1 MFVATRQMDGST
13 YEDVRRAR
21 VACLAG
27 IVVISVAAGF
37 LGGRVS
43 AWLIPPGGSPSLSTS
58 LGQVAPEPPTQQ
70 AVQSTQDRKDDKS
83 AETAP
88 RETATRADDA
98 LQTGPA
104 ESAKG
109 DDGPRTAGQ
118 EPPDGAQRVE
128 SADQSADR
136 SEERRV
142 YGATVVNAGSTRAG
156 SALREDRAASKP
168 MQERSDAAGGSATEC
183 ARRYASFRESDGTY
197 QPYGS
202 SQRRRCP
209 LLR

>member
-1 MFVATRQMDGST
+1 MVGPT

-21 VACLAG
+21 VACLTG
-27 IVVISVAAGF
+27 IVIISVGAGF
-37 LGGRVS
+37 LGGRIS

-58 LGQVAPEPPTQQ
+58 LGQVAPEPPARQ
-70 AVQSTQDRKDDKS
+70 AAQSTQERKDDKS
-83 AETAP
+83 AEAAP
-88 RETATRADDA
+88 RADDA
-98 LQTGPA
+98 PQTGPA
-104 ESAKG
+104 ESAKV
-109 DDGPRTAGQ
+109 DAGPRISGQ
-118 EPPDGAQRVE
+118 EPPNAAQRVE
-128 SADQSADR
+128 SAEQSADR

-156 SALREDRAASKP
+156 RAWQEDSATSKSI
-168 MQERSDAAGGSATEC
+168 QERSDASGSITEC